1 MRNLST
7 IAVSELS
14 YFTNSLE
21 LKQFIATLKS
31 YNILNLEDL
40 HNISVDE
47 FCQLRGVG
55 DKKIQKL
62 ESVKKLLED
71 NLEIILSSEE
81 QASNEDSPFSNDAI
95 EELKVVPIDY
105 LTSTLIEEKD
115 ISVLQSVTKHA
126 KVNNLGELCALSKST
141 LMNTPYLGITKVQ
154 RVIAILNHLQ
164 DAKYRETIIKGY
176 NDYRIV
182 HSLPST
188 CSDSLANDILQFIC
202 EYIDLH
208 KKQNVQDITAKCI
221 ELIFLHGY
229 TIKNAAKHCGKDQ
242 ERVRQS
248 IIYDTHPSFFN
259 KIRQIV
265 FGKIMEY
272 DKPKFTLSEEFRVKL
287 YELSKSVRS
296 GMLKSDFAQMIGLDQ
311 VRDNT
316 HKEGALKFLN
326 ELLDFKVFSG
336 EVHNTRVTNDYL
348 INGNINDF
356 REVWGLVFKT
366 LDSYVKTY
374 IKEELINLIQKKHP
388 NIQEHAINTVIGI
401 IESDKELFIVTQE
414 GLATKYQLRWDAL
427 QSMQSRIERILYEQK
442 RPIQKQEINAE
453 YDRRIQIYGLEEPNV
468 FHIKSSKNIF
478 QQLEGGT
485 WIWAEYASKN
495 KTISLQSLIRQYV
508 AQKQKFLFDE
518 IMEHI
523 RTEMPNA
530 NERSVKTLVAKYC
543 ITTSEGYYIDRGNKD
558 DFSDLHKITSED
570 ILPDLTKLMN
580 KRQEYTYD
588 ELYKLY
594 GDRYKISIAKSKIR
608 TTCDNNPNVFIVIRG
623 ESRRVANKVR
633 INPEWDGKYK
643 VKDRKRGIIAEWKQ
657 NVREE
662 LINKLRYSPNYE
674 MRRSELCK
682 LIKSFIPNNVNE
694 TGVYK
699 IFDDNIFVV
708 NGTGREAI
716 VALNIQKWE
725 VEFKQSIDSNE
736 ASMYKVNEQPI
747 KDIQQKESDKHHHY
761 NISRTDD
768 DINHLLVLTKSFISH
783 NLDQLNKDEMSI
795 SDIDKVWSYM
805 ITQMRVL
812 ELGEDNAYYRMLNQL
827 YGYLFDYTRQSD
839 RYYLWVEIR
848 FNFEPYLKSL
858 LKLNGFPIVKTD
870 GKDMQLFD
878 LITLCQSE
886 RILPNRD
893 MACHISHCI
902 GNMLNKRNFKGHNAE
917 NTPNDA
923 IIIQNIQK
931 CITLYLYT
939 TMQFMMMQK
948 A

>member
-1 MRNLST
+1 MKNLST
-7 IAVSELS
+7 ITVNELS
-14 YFTNSLE
+14 HFTSSSE
-21 LKQFIATLKS
+21 LKQFIATLKA
-31 YNILNLEDL
+31 YNILTLQDL
-40 HNISVDE
+40 RDVSVDD
-47 FCQLRGVG
+47 FYQYRGVG
-55 DKKIQKL
+55 NKKIEKFENL
-62 ESVKKLLED
+62 KILLEH
-71 NLEIILSSEE
+71 NLAQILSKYVSVSI
-81 QASNEDSPFSNDAI
+81 QVSSFSDMAI

-105 LTSTLIEEKD
+105 LISTLTEEKD
-115 ISVLQSVTKHA
+115 VSVLQSVAKHA
-126 KVNNLGELCALSKST
+126 KVENVGELCTLTENA
-141 LMNTPYLGITKVQ
+141 LMNTPSLGKTKAQ
-154 RVIAILNHLQ
+154 RVVAIIHRLQ
-164 DAKYRETIIKGY
+164 DVMCRENLVKGY
-176 NDYRIV
+176 NEYTIV
-182 HSLPST
+182 QSLPST
-188 CSDSLANDILQFIC
+188 CCDSLANDILQFIS

-208 KKQNVQDITAKCI
+208 KKQNVQDITAKCL

-229 TIKNAAKHCGKDQ
+229 TIKNAAKHCGKEQ

-259 KIRQIV
+259 KLRHMVI
-265 FGKIMEY
+265 GNIMEY
-272 DKPKFTLSEEFRVKL
+272 DKPKFTLSEEFKAKL
-287 YELSKSVRS
+287 NELRGSIRS
-296 GMLKSDFAQMIGLDQ
+296 GMLKNDFAQKIGLDQ
-311 VRDNT
+311 VCDNI
-316 HKEGALKFLN
+316 HKDGVLKFLN

-348 INGNINDF
+348 INGNINDV
-356 REVWGLVFKT
+356 RKVWGLVFKT
-366 LDSYVKTY
+366 LDSNVKPY
-374 IKEELINLIQKKHP
+374 LKEELINLIQKKHP
-388 NIQEHAINTVIGI
+388 NIQEQAINTVIGI
-401 IESDKELFIVTQE
+401 IESDKDLFIVIQE

-427 QSMQSRIERILYEQK
+427 QSMQSRIERILYEYK

-453 YDRRIQIYGLEEPNV
+453 YDRRIQVYGLDEPNI
-468 FHIKSSKNIF
+468 FHIKSSKKIF

-485 WIWAEYASKN
+485 WIWAEYAIKN
-495 KTISLQSLIRQYV
+495 KTISLQSLVRQYV
-508 AQKQKFLFDE
+508 AQNQKFLIDE
-518 IMEHI
+518 IMEYIHKEI
-523 RTEMPNA
+523 PNA
-530 NERSVKTLVAKYC
+530 NERSVKTLVTRYC
-543 ITTSEGYYIDRGNKD
+543 ISTSEGYYIDRKNKE
-558 DFSDLHKITSED
+558 DFSDLHKTTSED
-570 ILPDLTKLMN
+570 ILPDLTRLMN

-594 GDRYKISIAKSKIR
+594 KDKYKISIPKSKIR
-608 TTCDNNPNVFIVIRG
+608 TTCDNNPDVFIVIRG

-633 INPEWDGKYK
+633 INTEWDGKYK

-674 MRRSELCK
+674 MRRSELCN

-716 VALNIQKWE
+716 VALNIQEWE

-747 KDIQQKESDKHHHY
+747 KDIQQKEDGKHHHY

-795 SDIDKVWSYM
+795 SDIEKVWSYM

-812 ELGEDNAYYRMLNQL
+812 KLGEDNAYYRMLNQL

-858 LKLNGFPIVKTD
+858 LKLNGFPIVKAD

-878 LITLCQSE
+878 LITLCQSK
-886 RILPNRD
+886 RILPKKD
-893 MACHISHCI
+893 VVCHISQCI
-902 GNMLNKRNFKGHNAE
+902 SNMLTKRNFKGHNAE
-917 NTPNDA
+917 STPNDA

-939 TMQFMMMQK
+939 SMQFMKMQK